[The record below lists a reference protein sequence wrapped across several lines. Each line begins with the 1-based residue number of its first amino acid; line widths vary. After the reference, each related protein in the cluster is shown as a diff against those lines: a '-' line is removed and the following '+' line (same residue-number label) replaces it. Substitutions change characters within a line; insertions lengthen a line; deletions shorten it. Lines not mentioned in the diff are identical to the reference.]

1 MTSPFR
7 PWAPFDNC
15 CFLNRPFSLN
25 RWIADS
31 RNSNNQ
37 TLEFDFTTGITPPSL
52 VGFNGGVIR
61 GFEVIGAEGRLYVGL
76 TGSITPVPEPSSL
89 ALLGTGLIG
98 MGGMA
103 RRKLKS
109 DRISTDTAHC

>member
-1 MTSPFR
+1 MDGGQQEQQQP
-7 PWAPFDNC
+7 
-15 CFLNRPFSLN
+15 
-25 RWIADS
+25 
-31 RNSNNQ
+31 NSGVR
-37 TLEFDFTTGITPPSL
+37 FPTGITPPSL